1 MHGHLDPQTE
11 YREVGGELV
20 SGTIADSRTTHVEV
34 LARRATGP
42 ISWRF
47 RQPRIALFWF
57 RSGLKELHLEL
68 DGRRIDSEIR
78 KGTSL
83 TLLPAS
89 TSVVGE
95 FEVAPSFDYTVAFL
109 DPAVASDAGCHFD
122 RPLIGFGSE
131 DLQRSLS
138 MLCREARNADSL
150 YGLFAEGWAMQAL
163 ALLARIDGS
172 QAATVRPSGGLAPS
186 SFRRI
191 VDYIEADL
199 SRPFTIEDLAR
210 VAGVSPR
217 HFIRAFRE
225 SSGQTPLRFV
235 YSLRL
240 ERAKEFLLDP
250 RRTATEI
257 ALDCGFSHAQHFSTA
272 FKQATGMTPSEFR
285 RAATH

>member
-1 MHGHLDPQTE
+1 MHGHLDSQSE

-47 RQPRIALFWF
+47 RQPRLALFWF

-78 KGTSL
+78 KGTNL

-109 DPAVASDAGCHFD
+109 DPAVASDAGCHFN

-172 QAATVRPSGGLAPS
+172 QAATVRPSGGLARS
-186 SFRRI
+186 SYRRI

-210 VAGVSPR
+210 VAGVSRR

-235 YSLRL
+235 YGLRL
-240 ERAKEFLLDP
+240 ERAKEVLLDP
-250 RRTATEI
+250 RRTATEV
-257 ALDCGFSHAQHFSTA
+257 ALGCGFSHAQHFSTA
-272 FKQATGMTPSEFR
+272 FKKATGVTPSDFR
-285 RAATH
+285 RAAMR

>member
-1 MHGHLDPQTE
+1 
-11 YREVGGELV
+11 
-20 SGTIADSRTTHVEV
+20 
-34 LARRATGP
+34 
-42 ISWRF
+42 
-47 RQPRIALFWF
+47 
-57 RSGLKELHLEL
+57 
-68 DGRRIDSEIR
+68 
-78 KGTSL
+78 
-83 TLLPAS
+83 
-89 TSVVGE
+89 
-95 FEVAPSFDYTVAFL
+95 
-109 DPAVASDAGCHFD
+109 
-122 RPLIGFGSE
+122 
-131 DLQRSLS
+131 

-150 YGLFAEGWAMQAL
+150 YGLFADGWAMQTL

-172 QAATVRPSGGLAPS
+172 QAATVRSSGGLAPR

-285 RAATH
+285 RTATH

>member
-1 MHGHLDPQTE
+1 MHGHLDSQTE

-47 RQPRIALFWF
+47 RQPRLALLWF

-78 KGTSL
+78 KGTNL

-109 DPAVASDAGCHFD
+109 DPAVASDAGCHFN

-163 ALLARIDGS
+163 ALLARVDGS
-172 QAATVRPSGGLAPS
+172 RAAPVRPCGGLAPGS
-186 SFRRI
+186 LRRVI
-191 VDYIEADL
+191 DYIEADL
-199 SRPFTIEDLAR
+199 SRAFTIEELAK

-225 SSGQTPLRFV
+225 SAGQTPLRYV
-235 YSLRL
+235 YDLRL

-250 RRTATEI
+250 RRTATEV

-272 FKQATGMTPSEFR
+272 FKKATGLTPSDFR
-285 RAATH
+285 RAAMR

>member
-1 MHGHLDPQTE
+1 MHNLDPQAE

-34 LARRATGP
+34 LTRRATGP

-47 RQPRIALFWF
+47 RQPRLALFWF

-68 DGRRIDSEIR
+68 DGRRIDSEIGQ
-78 KGTSL
+78 GTNL

-89 TSVVGE
+89 TSVMGE

-109 DPAVASDAGCHFD
+109 DPTVASDAGCHFD

-138 MLCREARNADSL
+138 VLCREACNADSL

-172 QAATVRPSGGLAPS
+172 QAATDRPSGGLAPG
-186 SFRRI
+186 SFRRV

-199 SRPFTIEDLAR
+199 SRPFTIEDLAQ

-235 YSLRL
+235 YGLRL
-240 ERAKEFLLDP
+240 ERAKEFLLDS
-250 RRTATEI
+250 RRTATEV

-272 FKQATGMTPSEFR
+272 FKKATGLTPSDFR
-285 RAATH
+285 RAAMR

>member
-1 MHGHLDPQTE
+1 MHNLDSQAE

-20 SGTIADSRTTHVEV
+20 SGIIADSRTTHVEV

-42 ISWRF
+42 VSWRF
-47 RQPRIALFWF
+47 RQPRLALFWF
-57 RSGLKELHLEL
+57 RSGLKALHLEL
-68 DGRRIDSEIR
+68 DGRRIHSEI
-78 KGTSL
+78 KSGTNL
-83 TLLPAS
+83 ALLPAS

-109 DPAVASDAGCHFD
+109 DPTVASDAGCHFN
-122 RPLIGFGSE
+122 RPLIAFGNE

-138 MLCREARNADSL
+138 VLCREARIADNL
-150 YGLFAEGWAMQAL
+150 YGLFADGWAMQAL
-163 ALLARIDGS
+163 ALLARIDGN

-186 SFRRI
+186 SFRHV

-199 SRPFTIEDLAR
+199 SRAFTIEDLAQ

-240 ERAKEFLLDP
+240 ERAKEFLLNP
-250 RRTATEI
+250 RRTATEV

-272 FKQATGMTPSEFR
+272 FKKATGLTPSDFR
-285 RAATH
+285 KATMR